1 MSFTADNIRDRLRVQ
16 PFTPFRLVTTTNQTY
31 DIYHPDM
38 VALSLRFLFV
48 GTPSTENPAY
58 PDLFSRVSIMHITEM
73 RDLPRI
79 VTPVAE

>member
-1 MSFTADNIRDRLRVQ
+1 MSFTPENIKDRLRGRA
-16 PFTPFRLVTTTNQTY
+16 FTPFRLETTTNETY

-38 VALSLRFLFV
+38 VMVSIRFVMV

-73 RDLPRI
+73 RDLPRL
-79 VTPVAE
+79 VTPSGE